1 MLGWAKDILKGK
13 DGILANTWA
22 YYGYGSWEDCS
33 RTMMER
39 ENGLCPTRIPT
50 VARPWLGRHMGNKE
64 HASWR
69 NDFHGGIRM
78 ADIGY
83 LRHETDRQ
91 EVRKEEIRLKD
102 ACQVV
107 YEDEVRPND
116 IRRPELSRMLSALT
130 NGDVLHIRTLL
141 DLGGSTRDLLL
152 IVGVLME
159 KGVELVSLEEGIDT
173 RNPGG
178 KVVFNVF
185 STLSKL
191 DKESIGEWEKKY
203 IAAAKKRAKKN

>member
-1 MLGWAKDILKGK
+1 M
-13 DGILANTWA
+13 
-22 YYGYGSWEDCS
+22 
-33 RTMMER
+33 
-39 ENGLCPTRIPT
+39 
-50 VARPWLGRHMGNKE
+50 
-64 HASWR
+64 
-69 NDFHGGIRM
+69 
-78 ADIGY
+78 
-83 LRHETDRQ
+83 
-91 EVRKEEIRLKD
+91 
-102 ACQVV
+102 V

-173 RNPGG
+173 RNQGG

-203 IAAAKKRAKKN
+203 ITAAKKRAKKN

>member
-1 MLGWAKDILKGK
+1 
-13 DGILANTWA
+13 
-22 YYGYGSWEDCS
+22 
-33 RTMMER
+33 
-39 ENGLCPTRIPT
+39 
-50 VARPWLGRHMGNKE
+50 
-64 HASWR
+64 
-69 NDFHGGIRM
+69 M

-107 YEDEVRPND
+107 YEDEVRSND

-203 IAAAKKRAKKN
+203 IAAAKKRAKRN